1 MAVPGG
7 GKRPTRRKRNG
18 LYSSSNA
25 IAVVLLLLVVVGYDH
40 YVALRASFSS
50 PQSLRLN
57 HPGLNGPRDLRTQTA
72 ASAVHVAAEPDVKWP
87 SKLGF
92 CTTGGWPSEVILT
105 ADDAPIQVFVY
116 EMEKVENKEKL
127 SILVAAVSDEE
138 DIDIATTLLLSKVQ
152 TSLRCDFRLGD
163 VSQNAKREPIYRSPV
178 DISVLAEDEKR
189 RGAVARITCD
199 LPPAT
204 VLKEKRVSIDGAAE
218 IAEMDEQRR
227 ARKENHITLPE
238 AVDIAEMD
246 EHRRAREET
255 HEWIHWQLSLPDLQ
269 SRTEKKR
276 KPRSWIAAPSLPI
289 CNTTRTMPSDTK
301 LPLDRR
307 PSADDYGPR
316 GDISLEESSNPV
328 KVGLCVTPPAV
339 AKSTNEKWMNSS
351 IDEWIHYQRNIVG
364 FSDIFYLDPF
374 GEDLVVRHPELSPSL
389 GSGMQHVPHMLVRT
403 SMNGVF
409 GEGSVASSLA
419 RERCSMLARQRSIQY
434 ILPTTDPMDLVVP
447 LQRKMSFLPVA
458 LGSVVGK
465 DCIESVQ
472 TSSIAWSLG
481 DKNGAERCEEA
492 WCNLPDA
499 ADPISSFL
507 FSGKILFLDEASSS
521 EFRFYNVLPTNQ
533 RSLKK
538 SCRKMTMHNNG
549 LFRVLRNS
557 PDKTPTI
564 QVPPHRSN
572 IESITQIVQSVAVWV
587 RHDIRKAKKFKE
599 RVLRK
604 KRNMLSDS
612 SWIPISPTDSANL
625 RSCRAFGDKGPQYGE
640 AIASR
645 RPLSP
650 MASRASLVALRLSF
664 YNAET
669 VISPITGLR
678 VLSLSL
684 YAESYE
690 SIKYSLDKG
699 WSNLYHSEGLQ
710 ELLPNVACV
719 YSQPSPVEM
728 PRKLQTKCQWR
739 ILRLPGDVAPVLT
752 WLECPLPEEL
762 PLPGPRNL
770 VSQIS
775 VVPIEPSN
783 IEFHMTRP
791 VHLCFGNE
799 PKPMGKWC
807 DEISAACKV
816 GCIDDL
822 KPDTDPQ
829 ARCCSRCHED
839 HHSYQRFDER
849 DTSTPEVAAISV
861 REPLP
866 DLNSGVHH
874 PRKLPNTVHTISKP
888 SGDLSVCLRPFYTES
903 MSREKDAI
911 DPPTP
916 QRMVEW
922 LEYHLLI
929 GFDKVYILDRYTTA
943 LLPLLEPYVSSGRV
957 IHVPFPFQSDAPFS
971 SKARSGQTRMVPS
984 AHDQV
989 MAYDLCL
996 SIARRRNDYFTAFID
1011 LDEFIRY
1018 PQAEAGRLRRSIRE
1032 LLANQTE
1039 VPDQIYLERFDVE
1052 TESTGFALRYMN
1064 RFVKPRRK
1072 KKKVHGKVLMNPHG
1086 LVYGGVMVHFA
1097 IKSGYGAVTSVVNSD
1112 ALSISHYRPWNYEKE
1127 RGNMQEGVKG
1137 EDNSLQWAH
1146 DILSTQF
1153 IASAG
1158 WRGMEALSRQGLL
1171 RLEGVRG
1178 SFRRNSTQAV
1188 SDTGTRYL
1196 LFIGILSYCADRD
1209 RRESIRQTWL
1219 SSEVL
1224 KAAEAVLEVEWKFIL
1239 GQQPTS
1245 EQSQYCQGAA
1255 LAAEAEEFGDLL
1267 FLPDLPESYQVLTR
1281 KTLAMFG
1288 WANVNIDADF
1298 VLKTDDDSYVNILA
1312 FASDLQQ
1319 VESSN
1324 RPLYWGNHQKLS
1336 PWLTSSYE
1344 IAPKWYTSPEDYPE
1358 DVQTYAT
1365 GAGYLLSRPL
1375 VRHLAMVSQ
1384 QNDTIHLPWGPEDRM
1399 GWLED
1404 ASVGYLLRG
1413 AVGRAGRVIAQKIH
1427 GILDTWLWH
1436 AQCNAM
1442 HFVVHHV
1449 NASQQL
1455 ELHPLLFPVRDLAG
1469 ASCEQLGSFRKEMPT
1484 MKSGA
1489 RATGTQWGGSILD
1502 RPVSPYV
1509 AVPPP
1514 FDNRHLPLGNGRD
1527 VLVVT
1532 GGTHNIG
1539 RYLVDKVQQG
1549 YSQMSPLT
1557 ILVLGGTAKR
1567 ETTNTDVTSSD
1578 KLMGIQTVIRKVDIT
1593 NYELLFAELTAYQG
1607 RIRGVIH
1614 LAAVSRVQDCHS
1626 NVTRCKEVNVE
1637 GTKNILRALW
1647 IMYGKAA
1654 ATSDSSV
1661 LPGKTPLPWLVF
1673 ASSREVYGGLS
1684 RDDVATEM
1692 SPLRPLNIYGETKLQ
1707 AEEAIRQWAVKTG
1720 FNAIVVR
1727 FTNVYGSCY
1736 DHQSRLV
1743 PNLLMKLSSNS
1754 RFDIFG
1760 SADKTISLLHVQDA
1774 VQALLLSIRHAG
1786 MLPNGAGYFEP
1797 FNIGGGPDHDALN
1810 MKDIVRIAQSSVA
1823 LAILT
1828 KCKFCHQ
1835 SAESRVLPAK
1845 SKDRSP
1851 EPEHFRASIDKAF
1864 RVLGYQPSRTFDA
1877 ASISQYLKTCVFLP
1891 PFRSSSTQS

>member
-1 MAVPGG
+1 MAMVPGG

-18 LYSSSNA
+18 LHSSRNA
-25 IAVVLLLLVVVGYDH
+25 IAIALVFFVVVCYDH

-50 PQSLRLN
+50 PRSLGLDR
-57 HPGLNGPRDLRTQTA
+57 PGLDEPRDLRTQTA
-72 ASAVHVAAEPDVKWP
+72 AAAAAAVAVAAEPDVKWP

-105 ADDAPIQVFVY
+105 AEDAPIQLFVY
-116 EMEKVENKEKL
+116 EMEKVENEEKL

-138 DIDIATTLLLSKVQ
+138 DIGIATTLLLSKVQ
-152 TSLRCDFRLGD
+152 TSLRCDFLLGD
-163 VSQNAKREPIYRSPV
+163 VSQNAKREPIHRSPV
-178 DISVLAEDEKR
+178 DISVLAEDKKKR
-189 RGAVARITCD
+189 GVVARITCA
-199 LPPAT
+199 LPLAA
-204 VLKEKRVSIDGAAE
+204 VLKEKHTS
-218 IAEMDEQRR
+218 
-227 ARKENHITLPE
+227 LPE
-238 AVDIAEMD
+238 AVDIAAMD
-246 EHRRAREET
+246 KHRRAREESR
-255 HEWIHWQLSLPDLQ
+255 EWMHWQLSLPGLQ
-269 SRTEKKR
+269 SQTESIT
-276 KPRSWIAAPSLPI
+276 RSWIAAPSFQSAMSPEPYPP
-289 CNTTRTMPSDTK
+289 TETK
-301 LPLDRR
+301 PPLDRR

-316 GDISLEESSNPV
+316 GESTREESSNPV
-328 KVGLCVTPPAV
+328 KVGLCITPPAFS
-339 AKSTNEKWMNSS
+339 KSTNEKWMNSS

-389 GSGMQHVPHMLVRT
+389 RSGMQHVPHMPVRT
-403 SMNGVF
+403 SMNGALS
-409 GEGSVASSLA
+409 GGSVASSLA
-419 RERCSMLARQRSIQY
+419 LERCSTLARQRHIQY
-434 ILPTTDPMDLVVP
+434 ILPMTDPMDLVLP
-447 LQRKMSFLPVA
+447 LQRKMHFLPVA

-472 TSSIAWSLG
+472 ASSVAWSLG
-481 DKNGAERCEEA
+481 DPDGAQRCEEA

-499 ADPISSFL
+499 VDSISSFL

-521 EFRFYNVLPTNQ
+521 EFRFYNVSPVNEP
-533 RSLKK
+533 SLKN
-538 SCRKMTMHNNG
+538 SCRKMTMHNND
-549 LFRVLRNS
+549 LFHVLRNS
-557 PDKTPTI
+557 PVKTRTN
-564 QVPPHRSN
+564 QVPPQHRST
-572 IESITQIVQSVAVWV
+572 IESISQIVQSIAVWV
-587 RHDIRKAKKFKE
+587 RHDIRMAKKVKE
-599 RVLRK
+599 RVRK

-612 SWIPISPTDSANL
+612 SWIPISPTESGNL

-640 AIASR
+640 AIVSRRTLSSGASR
-645 RPLSP
+645 DSHL
-650 MASRASLVALRLSF
+650 ALRLSF

-690 SIKYSLDKG
+690 SIKYSLGRG
-699 WSNLYHSEGLQ
+699 WAALYQSESLH
-710 ELLPNVACV
+710 ELLPNMATCV
-719 YSQPSPVEM
+719 YSQPDLVEL
-728 PRKLQTKCQWR
+728 PRKLQTKGQLR
-739 ILRLPGDVAPVLT
+739 ILRLPGDVSPILT

-770 VSQIS
+770 VSQVTIAT
-775 VVPIEPSN
+775 IGPSN
-783 IEFHMTRP
+783 AIDFHMTRP
-791 VHLCFGNE
+791 VHLCFGAE
-799 PKPMGKWC
+799 PMGKQC
-807 DEISAACKV
+807 DEISVACKV
-816 GCIDDL
+816 GCVDDL
-822 KPDTDPQ
+822 KPDTHPQ
-829 ARCCSRCHED
+829 AQCCSRCHED

-861 REPLP
+861 RERLP
-866 DLNSGVHH
+866 DLNSGARH
-874 PRKLPNTVHTISKP
+874 PRELPNTGSTISKP
-888 SGDLSVCLRPFYTES
+888 RGDLSVCLRPFYTES

-922 LEYHLLI
+922 LEYHLLV
-929 GFDKVYILDRYTTA
+929 GFDIVYILDRYGTA

-971 SKARSGQTRMVPS
+971 SEARSGQTRLVPS

-996 SIARRRNDYFTAFID
+996 SIARQRNDYFTAFID

-1018 PQAEAGRLRRSIRE
+1018 PRAEAGRLRRSIRE
-1032 LLANQTE
+1032 LLTNQTE

-1052 TESTGFALRYMN
+1052 TEATGFALRYTN
-1064 RFVKPRRK
+1064 RFVKPRYDRKRK
-1072 KKKVHGKVLMNPHG
+1072 KAHGKVLTNPQG

-1097 IKSGYGAVTSVVNSD
+1097 IRSGYGAVTSVANSD
-1112 ALSISHYRPWNYEKE
+1112 ALSISHYRPYNYEKKL
-1127 RGNMQEGVKG
+1127 GDMQEGAKG
-1137 EDNSLQWAH
+1137 DDNSLQWAH

-1158 WRGMEALSRQGLL
+1158 WKGMEALSRQGLL
-1171 RLEGVRG
+1171 RLEGVRAVRA
-1178 SFRRNSTQAV
+1178 SSRRDSTHAQSLV
-1188 SDTGTRYL
+1188 SDPDTCHL
-1196 LFIGILSYCADRD
+1196 LFIGILSYCSDRD
-1209 RRESIRQTWL
+1209 RRDSIRQTWL
-1219 SSEVL
+1219 SAEVL
-1224 KAAEAVLEVEWKFIL
+1224 KAAEAILEVKWKFIL

-1245 EQSQYCQGAA
+1245 EQSQFCQGAA

-1288 WANVNIDADF
+1288 WANVNVDADF

-1319 VESSN
+1319 VESSD

-1336 PWLTSSYE
+1336 PWLTSTFDL
-1344 IAPKWYTSPEDYPE
+1344 APKWYTLPEDYPE

-1384 QNDTIHLPWGPEDRM
+1384 QNDTINVPWGPEDRM

-1413 AVGRAGRVIAQKIH
+1413 AVGRAGRVKREVA
-1427 GILDTWLWH
+1427 DTWFWN
-1436 AQCNAM
+1436 AQCNSVY
-1442 HFVVHHV
+1442 FVVHHL

-1455 ELHPLLFPVRDLAG
+1455 ELHPLLFPVRGLTG
-1469 ASCEQLGSFRKEMPT
+1469 ASCEQLESFGKEMPAV
-1484 MKSGA
+1484 KEGA
-1489 RATGTQWGGSILD
+1489 RATSTRWGGSILD
-1502 RPVSPYV
+1502 RPVSPSI
-1509 AVPPP
+1509 AAPPP
-1514 FDNRHLPLGNGRD
+1514 FDSRHLPLGNGRD

-1539 RYLVDKVQQG
+1539 RYLVDKLQQG
-1549 YSQMSPLT
+1549 YSHVSPLT
-1557 ILVLGGTAKR
+1557 ILVLGAAKR
-1567 ETTNTDVTSSD
+1567 DTINTDANFSD
-1578 KLMGIQTVIRKVDIT
+1578 RLMGIQTVMRQVDIT
-1593 NYELLFAELTAYQG
+1593 DYELLIEELTAYQG
-1607 RIRGVIH
+1607 RVRGIVH

-1637 GTKNILRALW
+1637 GTKNILKALW
-1647 IMYGKAA
+1647 TMYGKAA

-1661 LPGKTPLPWLVF
+1661 LPGRTPLPWLVF
-1673 ASSREVYGGLS
+1673 ASSREVYGSLS
-1684 RDDVATEM
+1684 RDDVATET
-1692 SPLRPLNIYGETKLQ
+1692 SPLRPFNIYGETKLQ
-1707 AEEAIRQWAVKTG
+1707 AENAIQQWAVKTG
-1720 FNAIVVR
+1720 FNAVVVR
-1727 FTNVYGSCY
+1727 FTNVYGSCN

-1743 PNLLMKLSSNS
+1743 PNLIMKLSSNR

-1760 SADKTISLLHVQDA
+1760 SADKTISLLHVDDA
-1774 VQALLLSIRHAG
+1774 VQALILSIRYAG

-1810 MKDIVRIAQSSVA
+1810 MKDIVRTAQSSVA
-1823 LAILT
+1823 LSILT

-1835 SAESRVLPAK
+1835 SAESRVLLPSK
-1845 SKDRSP
+1845 SAMDRSP
-1851 EPEHFRASIDKAF
+1851 EPDHFRASIDKAF

-1891 PFRSSSTQS
+1891 SFRSTGSSTRQS